1 LCTSEKAVSLAAAV
15 GGHALRLAELET
27 FRPEEGMIL
36 ANATSLGMY
45 PNVDST
51 PIPKVSCSC
60 MHHVIFQNSI
70 LGSSITTFRI
80 NLGILSCYI

>member
-1 LCTSEKAVSLAAAV
+1 MIIFLCTSEKAVSLAAAV

-45 PNVDST
+45 PNVDGT
-51 PIPKVSCSC
+51 PIPKVSFL
-60 MHHVIFQNSI
+60 HARHVNI
-70 LGSSITTFRI
+70 L
-80 NLGILSCYI
+80 